1 MRWSQASTL
10 TDQSVTVNT
19 ETAFISR
26 SGSMLANQRET
37 ALQVRQYRSRIPL
50 SIPRSLNVMVPPPNF
65 GTVSQGAIYRSG
77 FPREENFSFL
87 ATLNLKTI
95 M

>member
-1 MRWSQASTL
+1 M
-10 TDQSVTVNT
+10 
-19 ETAFISR
+19 
-26 SGSMLANQRET
+26 
-37 ALQVRQYRSRIPL
+37 SRIPIP
-50 SIPRSLNVMVPPPNF
+50 IPRPLNVTVPPPNF

-77 FPREENFSFL
+77 FPREENFSYL